1 MRTKPT
7 KMDRSY
13 LNLSFLQ
20 LHHLRNPTLNRP
32 KSRVKVATK
41 FFFLS
46 VYSST
51 LRESREAEK
60 ATRDTRERVYAHG
73 AADVR
78 LKRRGPLYCRQN
90 KPELTY
96 RGIGFQH
103 RGVSSHTTTTT
114 LSSVRQENTR

>member
-1 MRTKPT
+1 MQTKPT

-20 LHHLRNPTLNRP
+20 LHHLRNPTPNRP

-41 FFFLS
+41 FSFLS
-46 VYSST
+46 VYA
-51 LRESREAEK
+51 LRESKEVEK
-60 ATRDTRERVYAHG
+60 ATRDMRERVYAHG

-90 KPELTY
+90 
-96 RGIGFQH
+96 
-103 RGVSSHTTTTT
+103 
-114 LSSVRQENTR
+114 